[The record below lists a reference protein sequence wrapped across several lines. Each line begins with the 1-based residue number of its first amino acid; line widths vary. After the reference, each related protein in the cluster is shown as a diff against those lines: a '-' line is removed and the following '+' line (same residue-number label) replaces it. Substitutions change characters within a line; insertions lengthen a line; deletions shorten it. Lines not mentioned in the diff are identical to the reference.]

1 MKPRP
6 NHKIYIRVLRE
17 MGPEKRLKKAF
28 ELSEFSR
35 SLLRQGLRSSNP
47 EAGEAQL
54 DQLYL
59 ARMAKARG
67 RGD

>member
-6 NHKIYIRVLRE
+6 NHQIYIRVLRE

-35 SLLRQGLRSSNP
+35 SLLRQGLQSSNP
-47 EAGEAQL
+47 RASEAEL
-54 DQLYL
+54 NQLYL

-67 RGD
+67 RRD

>member
-17 MGPEKRLKKAF
+17 MGPERRLNKAF

-35 SLLRQGLRSSNP
+35 SLLRQGLRGSNP
-47 EAGEAQL
+47 EAGEAEL
-54 DQLYL
+54 NRLYL
-59 ARMAKARG
+59 ARMEKARN
-67 RGD
+67 RAD